1 MNSILNPT
9 TDYQWAVYWHDQ
21 VIQANVDREEKD
33 VLVIGKIEQYRTYRQ
48 AKKAADTAKEWWPD
62 IEMYLV
68 PAYEAPPSVRR
79 IVLPKKEQSPEEEA
93 FWEKKKKA
101 PVLTSKKAAYA

>member
-1 MNSILNPT
+1 MSIVFERN
-9 TDYQWAVYWHDQ
+9 YQWVVYWHDQ
-21 VIQANVDREEKD
+21 IIRTEVGGEERD
-33 VLVIGKIEQYRTYRQ
+33 VLVIGKIEHFYTYRQ
-48 AKKAADTAKEWWPD
+48 AKKAAATAEEWWPD